1 VGRALLVA
9 NPDQLDLRP
18 DERVEERD
26 GGAAGKPKMISTPS
40 RSRHCTTF
48 SPPVGIF
55 AAWLASA
62 ALPRSCAF
70 WRDFVFF
77 FAAVFAIFAFFPNRS
92 SVLGHHLVQT

>member
-1 VGRALLVA
+1 LIFDPMSASKSGM
-9 NPDQLDLRP
+9 
-18 DERVEERD
+18 
-26 GGAAGKPKMISTPS
+26 AAPPGKPKMISTPS

-77 FAAVFAIFAFFPNRS
+77 FARRLCHLCLFP
-92 SVLGHHLVQT
+92 